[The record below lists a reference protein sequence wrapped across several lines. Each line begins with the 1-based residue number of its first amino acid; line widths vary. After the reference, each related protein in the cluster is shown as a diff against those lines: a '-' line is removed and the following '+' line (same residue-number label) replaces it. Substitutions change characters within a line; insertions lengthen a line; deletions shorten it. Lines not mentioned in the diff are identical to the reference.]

1 MVHLSDILCKMFQ
14 MGSGGDE
21 LIPDVAED
29 AVTILA
35 KTHPMFHG
43 TGDLNLDSYESR
55 FKEEVEDSETFLSL
69 IKAA

>member
-1 MVHLSDILCKMFQ
+1 M
-14 MGSGGDE
+14 
-21 LIPDVAED
+21 IPDVAED

-43 TGDLNLDSYESR
+43 PGDLNLDSYESR
-55 FKEEVEDSETFLSL
+55 FKEEVEDSETFLKL

>member
-1 MVHLSDILCKMFQ
+1 
-14 MGSGGDE
+14 
-21 LIPDVAED
+21 LIPGVAED

-35 KTHPMFHG
+35 KTHPMFHR

-55 FKEEVEDSETFLSL
+55 FKEEEEDSETFLSL